1 MASEKVRIAYEGEA
15 LENGSMDIA
24 YLAPALMAFG
34 RMVQRANDVMG
45 NTYPVRLMIKADNI
59 RAGSFDVT
67 LEIVTTTL
75 QEIKLFMGIA
85 DDVGL
90 KALVEALGLGCGT
103 YKGLIWLIKHIGL
116 RKVVKVDESTPHGT
130 VVNLT
135 LNDNSN
141 VIIDKKVYNFYV
153 DREVRAHIDEVMKP
167 LEMEGVD
174 SFQVRNPLRPES
186 KEHFEKINSEERAM
200 FMAPEL
206 NPTVETSNVTE
217 SEERLNII
225 GVVFDKN
232 QKWRFSD
239 GDVQFW
245 ARIEDEDFWK
255 AVISGKYAFR
265 DGDGLNVICKKVQ
278 VVTTNGD
285 VKTERTITKVLKVI
299 PKPTQIQLPLE

>member
-45 NTYPVRLMIKADNI
+45 NAYPVRLMIRADNI
-59 RAGSFDVT
+59 RVGSFDVT

-75 QEIKLFMGIA
+75 QEIKLFMGMA

-116 RKVVKVDESTPHGT
+116 RKVIKVDESLPNGT

-141 VIIDKKVYNFYV
+141 VVIDKRVYNFYV
-153 DREVRAHIDEVMKP
+153 DREVRTHIDEVMKP
-167 LEMEGVD
+167 LEMEGVE
-174 SFQVRNPLRPES
+174 SFQVRNPNEPSS
-186 KEHFEKINSEERAM
+186 KQHYEKINSEERAI
-200 FMAPEL
+200 FIAPEL
-206 NPTVETSNVTE
+206 NSAVETSNITE
-217 SEERLNII
+217 SEERVNII

-265 DGDGLNVICKKVQ
+265 DGDGLNVICRKTQ
-278 VVTTNGD
+278 VVTTSGD

-299 PKPTQIQLPLE
+299 PKPTQIQLPL

>member
-1 MASEKVRIAYEGEA
+1 MTE
-15 LENGSMDIA
+15 
-24 YLAPALMAFG
+24 
-34 RMVQRANDVMG
+34 
-45 NTYPVRLMIKADNI
+45 
-59 RAGSFDVT
+59 
-67 LEIVTTTL
+67 
-75 QEIKLFMGIA
+75 
-85 DDVGL
+85 DVGL

-116 RKVVKVDESTPHGT
+116 RKVVKVDESLPHGT

-135 LNDNSN
+135 LNDDSE
-141 VIIDKKVYNFYV
+141 VVIDKRVYNIYV
-153 DREVRAHIDEVMKP
+153 DREVREGIDEVMKP

-174 SFQVRNPLRPES
+174 SFQVRNPLKPES

-200 FMAPEL
+200 FMVPES
-206 NPTVETSNVTE
+206 NSSVETSKVTE

-245 ARIEDEDFWK
+245 ARIEDEEFWK
-255 AVISGKYAFR
+255 AIKNGKYAFK
-265 DGDGLNVICKKVQ
+265 DGDSLDVICKKLQ
-278 VVTTNGD
+278 IVTTCGE

-299 PKPTQIQLPLE
+299 PKPTQIQLPL